1 MNLLNRYLLSQFVK
15 YFLTVNSG
23 FVAIYLLVD
32 FFEKYDDFV
41 NAGKPLKLA
50 IEYFLLTI
58 PFIVD
63 QLGPVF
69 ILLAG
74 VISLGILSHS
84 NELTA
89 LKAGG
94 VPLSLIIRPIVI
106 GSVVF
111 TMLFIAAAQ
120 WLLPITIGRTNT
132 IWFEQLKGK
141 VPLGILRNNRYYYRG
156 TEGFYSFSWPNPKV
170 RVFKDFSYSRW
181 NETYNIDALITAGI
195 ADWNEQ
201 NNHWILK
208 NGQIQQSRDNSHY
221 TITNFAEN
229 EYQFP
234 EKPEDFLIPVNKS
247 AEQSLTGLYQEI
259 ARSEVEHEVQAALT
273 AFLGRVSYILLGIP
287 LLLLGL
293 PILLYSYRK
302 WGRDLS
308 VAIPAS
314 CGLAFFAWGIWG
326 ALQSLATAGYVS
338 PVVAAASI
346 HIIFSIAGIFLL
358 MQNDR

>member
-1 MNLLNRYLLSQFVK
+1 MNLLNRYLLNQFVK
-15 YFLTVNSG
+15 YFFTVNSG

-41 NAGKPLKLA
+41 NAGKSFRMAL
-50 IEYFLLTI
+50 EYFLLTI

-74 VISLGILSHS
+74 VISLGILNHS

-94 VPLSLIIRPIVI
+94 VPLRLIIRPII
-106 GSVVF
+106 LGSVFF
-111 TMLFIAAAQ
+111 TLLFLGAAQ
-120 WLLPITIGRTNT
+120 WLLPVTVAKTNH
-132 IWFEQLKGK
+132 IWYQQLKGK

-156 TEGFYSFSWPNPKV
+156 QNGFYSFGWPNPKV
-170 RVFKDFSYSRW
+170 YVFKDFSYSRW
-181 NETYNIDALITAGI
+181 DKNYNIDSLITANF
-195 ADWNEQ
+195 ADWNEEYAS
-201 NNHWILK
+201 WILK
-208 NGQIQQSRDNSHY
+208 HGQIQKREDDNRY
-221 TITNFAEN
+221 TIANFEIQ
-229 EYQFP
+229 EFRLP
-234 EKPEDFLIPVNKS
+234 ERPQDFLMPINKS
-247 AEQSLTGLYQEI
+247 AEQSLTELYQDI
-259 ARSEVEHEVQAALT
+259 GRTEVEHESRAAWT
-273 AFLGRVSYILLGIP
+273 SFLGRISYILLGIP

-314 CGLAFFAWGIWG
+314 CGLAFIAWGIWG
-326 ALQSLATAGYVS
+326 AMQSLATAGYIS
-338 PVVAAASI
+338 PLVAAASL
-346 HIIFSIAGIFLL
+346 HIIFSITGIILL
-358 MQNDR
+358 INNDR

>member
-1 MNLLNRYLLSQFVK
+1 VNLLNRYLLSQFVK

-74 VISLGILSHS
+74 VITLGILNHS

-94 VPLSLIIRPIVI
+94 VPLRLIIRPIII
-106 GSVVF
+106 GSLVF
-111 TMLFIAAAQ
+111 TLLFLAAAQ
-120 WLLPITIGRTNT
+120 FLLPITIGRTNT

-156 TEGFYSFSWPNPKV
+156 TEGFYSFGWPNPTI

-181 NETYNIDALITAGI
+181 TETYNIDSLTTAGF
-195 ADWNEQ
+195 AEWNEES
-201 NNHWILK
+201 NKWSLK
-208 NGQIQQSRDNSHY
+208 NGQIQQRKADGHY
-221 TITNFAEN
+221 SITNFTVN
-229 EYQFP
+229 EFLFP

-259 ARSEVEHEVQAALT
+259 ERSDVEHEVQAAWT
-273 AFLGRVSYILLGIP
+273 AFLGRISYILLGIP
-287 LLLLGL
+287 LVLLGL

-314 CGLAFFAWGIWG
+314 CGLAFVAWGIWG
-326 ALQSLATAGYVS
+326 ALQSLAAAGYVS
-338 PVVAAASI
+338 PFIAAASI
-346 HIIFSIAGIFLL
+346 HIIFSISGIILL
-358 MQNDR
+358 AQNDR

>member
-1 MNLLNRYLLSQFVK
+1 MNLLNRYLLTLFVK
-15 YFLTVNSG
+15 YFLTVNAG

-41 NAGKPLKLA
+41 NAGKPLRMA

-74 VISLGILSHS
+74 VISLGILNHS

-94 VPLSLIIRPIVI
+94 VPLRLIIRPIIV
-106 GSVVF
+106 GSLVF

-120 WLLPITIGRTNT
+120 WLLPITVGKTNN

-156 TEGFYSFSWPNPKV
+156 ASGFYSFAWPNPKIH
-170 RVFKDFSYSRW
+170 VFKDFSYSRW
-181 NETYNIDALITAGI
+181 NETYNIESLITAGE

-201 NNHWILK
+201 NNKWNLK
-208 NGQIQQSRDNSHY
+208 DGQIQKRQEGGHY
-221 TITNFAEN
+221 TINNFAIE
-229 EYQFP
+229 EFHFP
-234 EKPEDFLIPVNKS
+234 EKPEDFLIPINKS
-247 AEQSLTGLYQEI
+247 AEQSLTELYLEI
-259 ARSEVEHEVQAALT
+259 EKSDVEHEIRAAWT
-273 AFLGRVSYILLGIP
+273 AFLGRLSYILLGIP

-314 CGLAFFAWGIWG
+314 CGLAFVAWGIWG
-326 ALQSLATAGYVS
+326 ALQSLAGAGYVS
-338 PVVAAASI
+338 PVAAAASI
-346 HIIFSIAGIFLL
+346 HIIFSIAGIVLL
-358 MQNDR
+358 IQNDR

>member
-1 MNLLNRYLLSQFVK
+1 VNLLNRYLLSQFVK

-74 VISLGILSHS
+74 VITLGILNHS

-94 VPLSLIIRPIVI
+94 VPLRLIIRPIII
-106 GSVVF
+106 GSLVF
-111 TMLFIAAAQ
+111 TLLFFAAAQ
-120 WLLPITIGRTNT
+120 FLLPITIGRTNT

-156 TEGFYSFSWPNPKV
+156 TEGFYSFGWPNPTV
-170 RVFKDFSYSRW
+170 RIFKDFSYSRW
-181 NETYNIDALITAGI
+181 NETYNIGSLITAGI
-195 ADWNEQ
+195 AEWNEESNQ
-201 NNHWILK
+201 WSLK
-208 NGQIQQSRDNSHY
+208 NGQIQQRKEDGHY
-221 TITNFAEN
+221 TITNFTVN
-229 EYQFP
+229 EFLFP

-247 AEQSLTGLYQEI
+247 AEQSLTGLFQEI
-259 ARSEVEHEVQAALT
+259 ERSDVEHEVQAAWT
-273 AFLGRVSYILLGIP
+273 AFLGRISYILLGIP
-287 LLLLGL
+287 LILLGL

-314 CGLAFFAWGIWG
+314 CGLAFVAWGLWG
-326 ALQSLATAGYVS
+326 ALQSLAAAGYVS
-338 PVVAAASI
+338 PFIAATSI
-346 HIIFSIAGIFLL
+346 HIVFSIAGIILL
-358 MQNDR
+358 RQNDR

>member
-1 MNLLNRYLLSQFVK
+1 MNLLNRYLLGQFIK

-41 NAGKPLKLA
+41 NAGKPLSLA
-50 IEYFLLTI
+50 IEYFLMTI

-69 ILLAG
+69 VLLAG

-94 VPLSLIIRPIVI
+94 VPLALIIRPIVV
-106 GSVVF
+106 GSVIF

-120 WLLPITIGRTNT
+120 WLLPITISRTNT

-156 TEGFYSFSWPNPKV
+156 TDGFYSFAWPNPK
-170 RVFKDFSYSRW
+170 FHIFNDFSYSRW
-181 NETYNIDALITAGI
+181 NETYNIDSLTTANI
-195 ADWNEQ
+195 AGWNEQ

-208 NGQIQQSRDNSHY
+208 IGQIQQRQENGHY
-221 TITNFAEN
+221 TITNFTEN
-229 EYQFP
+229 EFQFP
-234 EKPEDFLIPVNKS
+234 EKPEDFLIPANKS
-247 AEQSLTGLYQEI
+247 AEQSLTELYQETK
-259 ARSEVEHEVQAALT
+259 RSNVEHEVQAAWT

-314 CGLAFFAWGIWG
+314 CGLAFVAWGIWG

-338 PVVAAASI
+338 PVFAAASI
-346 HIIFSIAGIFLL
+346 HIIFSIAGISLL
-358 MQNDR
+358 KQNDR